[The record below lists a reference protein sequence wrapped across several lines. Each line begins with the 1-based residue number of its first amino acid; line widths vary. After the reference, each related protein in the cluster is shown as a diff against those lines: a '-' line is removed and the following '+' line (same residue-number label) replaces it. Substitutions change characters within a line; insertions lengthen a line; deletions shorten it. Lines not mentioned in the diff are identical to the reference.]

1 MRILVCGG
9 RNFGNLSALV
19 ADSVSRAQVEKE
31 YNFILRSLDKL
42 AQDDWP
48 KSEPDQYGNWLPKV
62 TIISGGASG
71 VDSVAIDWAVVN
83 WCPFEEFKAD
93 WKLHGRQAGPIRNQ
107 RMIDIGKPDL
117 VVAFPGGNGTA
128 DMMRRARGANIKVTE
143 IDYGQALPI
152 ERK

>member
-48 KSEPDQYGNWLPKV
+48 KSEPDQYGNWLPRV

-83 WCPFEEFKAD
+83 WCPFEEFKAN
-93 WKLHGRQAGPIRNQ
+93 WKRHGMGAGPIRNQ
-107 RMIDIGKPDL
+107 MMLARGKPDL
-117 VVAFPGGNGTA
+117 CIAFPGGRGTA
-128 DMMRRARGANIKVTE
+128 DMMRRVRIANIKVIE
-143 IDYGQALPI
+143 IDIGDM
-152 ERK
+152 K